1 VPNVFFN
8 LEPGMHSISSRRE
21 AFYLSNFFARTC
33 TPATAD
39 VQLASLTDQVK
50 AHKRSKNKTAFR
62 KRSRRNDD
70 DVEVDDEEE
79 EEDDEEDDDEDDND
93 DEVSEALRQSLAS
106 RTPAAE
112 EQIARVRQFVE
123 MGFEEE
129 KVRNI
134 LAACE
139 WDSEAALTTLLSS

>member
-1 VPNVFFN
+1 
-8 LEPGMHSISSRRE
+8 M
-21 AFYLSNFFARTC
+21 
-33 TPATAD
+33 
-39 VQLASLTDQVK
+39 
-50 AHKRSKNKTAFR
+50 
-62 KRSRRNDD
+62 
-70 DVEVDDEEE
+70 EVDDEEDE
-79 EEDDEEDDDEDDND
+79 EDEEDDEEDDDD
-93 DEVSEALRQSLAS
+93 DEVSEALRQSLAD